1 MRSREAKLQKK
12 KGELCGGKVIFC
24 SCFHSPPP
32 PPSGAF
38 AESGPKKKK
47 RERER
52 PWAKKK
58 KRERERDSEICLSQA
73 STSVEGRKEEPK
85 SEILVVTECWS
96 DKTENM
102 RESQMRN
109 WVEKGKKAKP
119 ELLKSRIEIQKSHS
133 FRRQKIRVQNLLKE
147 RRTLL
152 STASS

>member
-12 KGELCGGKVIFC
+12 NGELCGGKVIFC
-24 SCFHSPPP
+24 SCFHSPPSP
-32 PPSGAF
+32 PTGAF

-47 RERER
+47 
-52 PWAKKK
+52 K
-58 KRERERDSEICLSQA
+58 RERDSEICLSQA

-85 SEILVVTECWS
+85 SEILVVTESWS

-119 ELLKSRIEIQKSHS
+119 ELLKSRIEVQKSHS

>member
-12 KGELCGGKVIFC
+12 NGELCGGKVIFC

-32 PPSGAF
+32 PPTGAF

-47 RERER
+47 
-52 PWAKKK
+52 
-58 KRERERDSEICLSQA
+58 RERDSEICLSQA

>member
-52 PWAKKK
+52 LRNMPFPSKYL
-58 KRERERDSEICLSQA
+58 C
-73 STSVEGRKEEPK
+73 GRKERG
-85 SEILVVTECWS
+85 T
-96 DKTENM
+96 
-102 RESQMRN
+102 
-109 WVEKGKKAKP
+109 
-119 ELLKSRIEIQKSHS
+119 
-133 FRRQKIRVQNLLKE
+133 KIRDFGCH
-147 RRTLL
+147 
-152 STASS
+152 